1 MDNSIHSNNSNKLML
16 PMVTVSKDM
25 IIKKCQ
31 EFSPKDAVEQLLA
44 CVGYQNDIYEK
55 KVLENSFGEGNILVG
70 VISRYIKQ
78 GNEKGL
84 SAAQINAGLSKNIYG
99 YEIDES
105 LFDSCITRLNKLTV
119 EAGIGI
125 VDWHNLLHADY
136 LSADCQC
143 KFDFIIGN
151 PPYIDYRSIHA
162 LLRDSLKERFMSCNE
177 GKFDFCY
184 PFIEKSITDLA
195 DRGRMAM
202 LVPANIYK
210 NKFARNL
217 RHIIKEGLISITTF
231 PSKKLFNP
239 SVLTSSSILVYEN
252 GNKKDSFVYTD
263 DTNGISYKMNLSDLS
278 DEKWIFS
285 SNVPIIGNTATKFGD
300 WFSVSM
306 VVATLYNKAFI
317 VTEEIAKTENLEEEL
332 IHPAISPHSVKCNMR
347 EQIIFPYLCD
357 EAEKLVR
364 IPETEFAVR
373 YPNVT
378 RHLLKFE
385 DKLKNRKSDKNAH
398 WFEYGRSQAITHM
411 NQKKLVI
418 STVISGSV
426 KVYKVDKST
435 IPYSGIMI
443 TQKTDDHDLVE
454 AEKLLTSDLFLEY
467 AKLVG
472 VTVNNGSLRLS
483 SKDVSDFVVNCEH
496 C

>member
-1 MDNSIHSNNSNKLML
+1 ML
-16 PMVTVSKDM
+16 SMVTVSKDM

-31 EFSPKDAVEQLLA
+31 EFSPEDAVDLLLA
-44 CVGYQNDIYEK
+44 HAGYQNNLCEK
-55 KVLENSFGEGNILVG
+55 KVLENSFGDGNILVG
-70 VISRYIKQ
+70 VITKYIKQ
-78 GNEKGL
+78 GKEKGL

-105 LFDSCITRLNKLTV
+105 LYHSCIIRLNKLAV

-125 VDWHNLLHADY
+125 VDWRNLLLGDY
-136 LSADCQC
+136 LSADCKC

-151 PPYIDYRSIHA
+151 PPYIDYRSIDA
-162 LLRDSLKERFMSCNE
+162 LLRDSLKERFISCKE

-184 PFIEKSITDLA
+184 PFIEKSIADLA
-195 DRGRMAM
+195 DGGRMAM
-202 LVPANIYK
+202 LIPTNIYK

-217 RHIIKEGLISITTF
+217 RNIIKDGLISITTF
-231 PSKKLFNP
+231 PSKKLFKP
-239 SVLTSSSILVYEN
+239 SVLTSSSILVYEK
-252 GNKKDSFVYTD
+252 GTKKDSFLYSD
-263 DTNGISYKMNLSDLS
+263 DTNGISYRMNSSDLS

-285 SNVPIIGNTATKFGD
+285 SKVPIIGNAATKFGD

-317 VTEEIAKTENLEEEL
+317 VTEGIAKTENLEEEL
-332 IHPAISPHSVKCNMR
+332 IRPAMSPHSMKYSMC
-347 EQIIFPYLCD
+347 EQIIFPYLYD
-357 EAEKLVR
+357 ETEKLVR
-364 IPETEFAVR
+364 ISENDFPVR

-385 DKLKNRKSDKNAH
+385 DKLKNRKSDRNTH

-418 STVISGSV
+418 STIISGSV
-426 KVYKVDKST
+426 KVYKVDKTT
-435 IPYSGIMI
+435 IPYAGIMI
-443 TQKTDDHDLVE
+443 AQKTDDHNLEE
-454 AEKLLTSDLFLEY
+454 AEKILTSKLFLEY

-472 VTVNNGSLRLS
+472 VPVNNGSLRLS
-483 SKDVSDFVVNCEH
+483 SKDVSNFAVNCEH

>member
-1 MDNSIHSNNSNKLML
+1 
-16 PMVTVSKDM
+16 MVTVSKDM

-31 EFSPKDAVEQLLA
+31 EFSPEDAVEHLLA
-44 CVGYQNDIYEK
+44 CAGYQNNLYEK

-70 VISRYIKQ
+70 IITKYIKQ
-78 GNEKGL
+78 GKEKGL
-84 SAAQINAGLSKNIYG
+84 SATQINAGLSKDIYG

-125 VDWHNLLHADY
+125 VDWCNLLLADY

-162 LLRDSLKERFMSCNE
+162 LLRNSLKERFISCNE

-184 PFIEKSITDLA
+184 PFIEKSIADLA
-195 DRGRMAM
+195 DGGRMAM
-202 LVPANIYK
+202 LIPANIYK

-217 RHIIKEGLISITTF
+217 RHIIKEGLVSITTF
-231 PSKKLFNP
+231 PSKKLFKP

-263 DTNGISYKMNLSDLS
+263 DTNGISYKMNSSDLS

-285 SNVPIIGNTATKFGD
+285 SNVPIIGNTSTKFGD

-317 VTEEIAKTENLEEEL
+317 VTEEIAKTENLEDEL
-332 IHPAISPHSVKCNMR
+332 IHPAISPHSMKYNMR
-347 EQIIFPYLCD
+347 ELIIFPYLCD
-357 EAEKLVR
+357 EAGKLVR

-385 DKLKNRKSDKNAH
+385 DKLKNRKSDRNAN

-426 KVYKVDKST
+426 KTYKVDKST
-435 IPYSGIMI
+435 IPYAGIMI
-443 TQKTDDHDLVE
+443 TQKTDDHNLIE
-454 AEKLLTSDLFLEY
+454 AEKILTSDLFLEY